1 MSVRMYVGDVREVL
15 RTMADNSV
23 DLIFSSYPFFNLR
36 SYLPGDHP
44 YKSFEIGAEAT
55 PADYL
60 DVVLDLTEE
69 FWRVLTEHGSLCV
82 ELGDSS
88 SGSGGA
94 GGDYEAG
101 GLRDGQNRFDGTA
114 AKAARR
120 GGDGDARRRATR
132 VKASAERGK
141 PDGGSW
147 SNRQVDV
154 ELGIRPATVRFRGER
169 DGYPLDKSLCGIPTL
184 YAWSLAYGRN
194 LLRTGVSPDELLE
207 HIDLWIADGATPE
220 EAITMA
226 REWLPKAKEV
236 VNRPLNRWRI
246 RNLAVWARPNP
257 TVGREG
263 DKLRRAT
270 SFIIMACKSA
280 DRWFDLDAVRT
291 ENPRA
296 NEFSRTRAQLNR
308 GNPGFHTG
316 EDDTD
321 AAQNPLGAPPLDFFL
336 MSPAQY
342 RGAHY
347 AVMPEQ
353 LCNVPIESQCPRRV
367 CRTCG
372 IPSRRIA
379 YVAPSPFSDLPG
391 IAEKRGGGRAKTP
404 AGLGKTG
411 IAHGDESRVAMTV
424 GWTTCD
430 CPGTGELW
438 RDGWRELSAQIE
450 AQLTV
455 SRKRKTPKDERKHI
469 IDVVLPPLYAQLAEM
484 YLGRQDG
491 MHEDPGWRPGIVLD
505 PFFGTGTT
513 GVVASALGR
522 ECIGIDLDEDNVP
535 LVQDR
540 VGIFLDAVEHI
551 ELSPVVVDTASA

>member
-1 MSVRMYVGDVREVL
+1 MAVRMYVGDVRAVL
-15 RTMADNSV
+15 AMMADNSV
-23 DLIFSSYPFFNLR
+23 DMIWTSFPFFNLR
-36 SYLPGDHP
+36 SYLDKDHP
-44 YKSFEIGAEAT
+44 AKSFEIGAEAT

-60 DVVLDLTEE
+60 DTMLDLSDE
-69 FWRVLTEHGSLCV
+69 FARVLTEYGTLGV

-94 GGDYEAG
+94 GGDYESG
-101 GLRDGQNRFDGTA
+101 GLREGQNRFDGTA
-114 AKAARR
+114 AKAARN
-120 GGDGDARRRATR
+120 GSDGDARRRATR

-194 LLRTGVSPDELLE
+194 LLRTGLSPEEVLE
-207 HIDLWIADGATPE
+207 HIDLWIADGVPAE
-220 EAITMA
+220 EAVRMA
-226 REWLPKAKEV
+226 HDWLPKARAVADHPHE
-236 VNRPLNRWRI
+236 RWRI
-246 RNLAVWARPNP
+246 RNLATWARPNP

-270 SFIIMACKSA
+270 SNIIMACQSA

-316 EDDTD
+316 DDVSD

-353 LCNVPIESQCPRRV
+353 LCNVPIEAQCPRRV
-367 CRTCG
+367 CRACG
-372 IPSRRIA
+372 EPSRRIS
-379 YVAPSPFSDLPG
+379 YVAPSPYSDLPG
-391 IAEKRGGGRAKTP
+391 IAEMRGGGRAKTP

-411 IAHGDESRVAMTV
+411 VAHGDESRVAMTV
-424 GWTTCD
+424 GWTSCECD
-430 CPGTGELW
+430 GTGELW
-438 RDGWRELSAQIE
+438 SDGWRELSAEIE
-450 AQLTV
+450 VALTE
-455 SRKRKTPKDERKHI
+455 SRKRKTTKAERKRI
-469 IDVVLPPLYAQLAEM
+469 QDDVLPPLYAQLAQL
-484 YLGRQDG
+484 YLGRPDG
-491 MHEDPGWRPGIVLD
+491 MHEGSGWRPGVVLD
-505 PFFGTGTT
+505 PFGGTGTT
-513 GVVASALGR
+513 AVVASALGR
-522 ECIGIDLDEDNVP
+522 DSILIDLDETNVP
-535 LVQDR
+535 LARDR
-540 VGIFLDAVEHI
+540 VGIFLESVEHI
-551 ELSPVVVDTASA
+551 SLAPCD